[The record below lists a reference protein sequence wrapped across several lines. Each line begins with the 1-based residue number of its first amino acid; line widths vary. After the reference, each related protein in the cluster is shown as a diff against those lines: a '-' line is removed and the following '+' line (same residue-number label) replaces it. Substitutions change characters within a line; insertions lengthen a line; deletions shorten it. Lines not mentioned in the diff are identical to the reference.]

1 MSSLQA
7 QIEKRGERIFD
18 LVDRYP
24 ESIFSTA
31 GFYQR
36 MMALS
41 MRDEH
46 FKVQMFRFVDVLASL
61 QRSSDIVQHL
71 GEYFADMRDGFAAYK
86 PRKSRVASPSL
97 RGFAPVIH
105 TGVRLARI
113 VPWLSSMVLRRN
125 VSGMARQF
133 IAGKN
138 PDDVMKTLRKRRQQ
152 NIGFTVDLLGEAV
165 VSETEAGAYAAR
177 CSELLE
183 HLSRE
188 TCGWTDPLGT
198 NSELFP
204 VVNLS
209 VKISALYSQMNPA
222 DPVGA
227 IAHLAPKLR
236 PILRRARELG
246 AFINFD
252 MESYAHKNTTLDLF
266 KTLCAEAEFKDWPHA
281 GIVIQAYLRDAE
293 ADLRD
298 LIEWGRARGTRFTV
312 RLVKGAYWD
321 YEKIKSRQN
330 GWDCPVYLQKPESD
344 VNFEAL
350 TRVLLENESIVTAA
364 FGSHNVRSIAHA
376 QALAEELGIDRSR
389 FEFQFLYGMAG
400 PIKRALVEMSY
411 RVREYCPVGELL
423 PGMSYLVRRLLENT
437 SNEGFLRAK
446 FSEHVSAAQLL
457 RNPGEIIRRGE
468 SASPLAKGER
478 IEVRRSTP
486 GSAQDTETL
495 TLPSPFARERR
506 TTTAEDRHRYNG
518 ANGRARQCQ
527 SGSDPGAPPGV
538 EQPPGD
544 VYKNSPLVNFVYKES
559 QEKMQAAL
567 RDVRNRFGQ
576 EFPLVINGEKIWTDK
591 LTPSVNP
598 SAPNEIVGYA
608 AEAGIPEAER
618 AVKAARDA
626 FGKWSRT
633 SFEERA
639 QLLERAAAILD
650 RRRYELSALEVFE
663 VGKPW
668 AEADGDLREAIDF
681 CHFYAHQMRL
691 IGRPR
696 LTQQVPGEESY
707 QHYWPRGVALVI
719 APWNFPMAILCG
731 MVSAALV
738 TGNTVIMKPSEQSL
752 NIGAMLMEIF
762 EEAGVPPGV
771 LNFLNGRG
779 SVIGAHLVD
788 HKDVDLIAFTGSREV
803 GLRIWESAGKT
814 REGQRELKHVI
825 CEMGG
830 KNPVIIDSDAD
841 LDEAIVDSIYSA
853 FGYQGQKCSALS
865 RLIVLEENY
874 DRVMERLLNAAA
886 SLRVGNPEAPGIMV
900 GPVIDEAAYRRI
912 LEYIDIGKS
921 EATLAYQAKD
931 LPPQGYFI
939 PPTIFTGVKPDM
951 RIAREE
957 IFGPVLSVLKVRDLD
972 EAIEVANGTDYALT
986 AGFFSRSPANIE
998 RAKAEIEA
1006 GNVYINRS
1014 CTGAVVGRHPFGGF
1028 KMSGGGT
1035 KAGGEDYLLQFLLP
1049 RVVTEN
1055 IMRHGFAPE
1064 ETPQY
1069 RDEFLPP
1076 R

>member
-7 QIEKRGERIFD
+7 QIEERGERIFD
-18 LVDRYP
+18 LVDRHP
-24 ESIFSTA
+24 ESIFSKA

-61 QRSSDIVQHL
+61 RRSGDIVQHL
-71 GEYFADMRDGFAAYK
+71 GEYFADMRDG
-86 PRKSRVASPSL
+86 L
-97 RGFAPVIH
+97 APVVH

-152 NIGFTVDLLGEAV
+152 DIGFTVDLLGEAV
-165 VSETEAGAYAAR
+165 VSEKEADAYAAR

-183 HLSRE
+183 RLARE
-188 TCGWTDPLGT
+188 TRGWTDPVGK
-198 NSELFP
+198 NRELFP

-222 DPVGA
+222 DPAGA

-252 MESYAHKNTTLDLF
+252 MESYAHKNTTLELF
-266 KTLCAEAEFKDWPHA
+266 KILCTEAEFNDWPHA

-330 GWDCPVYLQKPESD
+330 GWDYPVYLQKPESD

-350 TRVLLENESIVTAA
+350 TRVLLENQTIVTAA

-400 PIKRALVEMSY
+400 PIKRALVEMGY

-457 RNPGEIIRRGE
+457 RDPNELVNGK
-468 SASPLAKGER
+468 LW
-478 IEVRRSTP
+478 P
-486 GSAQDTETL
+486 GSPTPA
-495 TLPSPFARERR
+495 
-506 TTTAEDRHRYNG
+506 TTPNRKPDGYAPEDG
-518 ANGRARQCQ
+518 ASLA
-527 SGSDPGAPPGV
+527 APHDDIY
-538 EQPPGD
+538 E
-544 VYKNSPLVNFVYKES
+544 NSPLMNFVYKES
-559 QEKMQAAL
+559 QEQMQAAL
-567 RDVRNRFGQ
+567 RDVRNRFGRK
-576 EFPLVINGEKIWTDK
+576 FPLVINGEKIWTDK

-633 SFEERA
+633 PFEERA

-663 VGKPW
+663 VGKSW
-668 AEADGDLREAIDF
+668 AEADGDIREAIDF
-681 CHFYAHQMRL
+681 CHFYAYQMRL

-803 GLRIWESAGKT
+803 GLRIWESAGIT
-814 REGQRELKHVI
+814 RPGQRELKRVV

-830 KNPVIIDSDAD
+830 KNPVIVDSDAD

-853 FGYQGQKCSALS
+853 FGYQGQKCSACS

-874 DRVMERLLNAAA
+874 DRVLERLLSAAA
-886 SLRVGNPEAPGIMV
+886 SLRVGNPEEPGIMV
-900 GPVIDEAAYRRI
+900 GPVIDEAAYKRI
-912 LEYIDIGKS
+912 QDYINIGKG
-921 EATLAYQAKD
+921 EATLAYQAKAI
-931 LPPQGYFI
+931 PGKGYFI
-939 PPTIFTGVKPDM
+939 APTIFTGVQPNM

-957 IFGPVLSVLKVRDLD
+957 IFGPVLSVIKVRDLD

-998 RAKAEIEA
+998 HAKAEIEA
-1006 GNVYINRS
+1006 GNIYINRS

-1064 ETPQY
+1064 ETAPH
-1069 RDEFLPP
+1069 RDEFLWPP